1 MTKVVKDI
9 VQAIEERKDKVDQVT
24 YGQVILTIQGGRVV
38 RVDIHQ
44 SDLIKQKG

>member
-1 MTKVVKDI
+1 MATVVKDI
-9 VQAIEERKDKVDQVT
+9 VQAIEERQDKVDQVS
-24 YGQVILTIQGGRVV
+24 YGQVILTIQNGRVV